1 MKKLLFLVVSLV
13 MTTTSVSVAQ
23 TGSIVMF
30 GKPTYAMKGGEDG
43 KYYRLVVK
51 SDKDRKTQID
61 DMTAILRQ
69 YKIVEDINLDEIDDV
84 MATFA
89 VPFRLPLT
97 QDVGKGPMGVPY
109 VEPPVIL
116 SGELYFEF
124 DDENKTTTIRVGEL
138 KNILFIVTKDDKAP
152 KNGETWEKYKGE
164 AAALLATKNP
174 FSKFLIWANVGL
186 SNMKDF
192 YAKLD
197 DYYEERD
204 SKYEVYEQ
212 LIKDGEAEWMT
223 PVEYVAFLRR
233 FNKRNLNL
241 QADGVQNYINE
252 GSLPAVSYNRWINS
266 ISTEIDRL
274 FAAATQKLGGVV
286 CLIEED
292 GWELWSDDKGGVFPL
307 EALNPKNRE
316 THLKK

>member
-23 TGSIVMF
+23 TGSTVMW
-30 GKPTYAMKGGEDG
+30 GKPTYAMKGGENG
-43 KYYRLVVK
+43 KYYRIVVK

-61 DMTAILRQ
+61 DMTAILRK
-69 YKIVEDINLDEIDDV
+69 YNIVENINLDEVDDV

-124 DDENKTTTIRVGEL
+124 DDEYKTTTIRVGEL
-138 KNILFIVTKDDKAP
+138 ENTLFIITADDKAP
-152 KNGETWEKYKGE
+152 KNGETWEKYQE
-164 AAALLATKNP
+164 EMAALLATKNP

-186 SNMKDF
+186 SNMKEF

-204 SKYEVYEQ
+204 LKYKVYEQ
-212 LIKDGEAEWMT
+212 LIKDGEAKWMT
-223 PVEYVAFLRR
+223 PEEYVTFLRR

-241 QADGVQNYINE
+241 QADAVERYIDTNCM
-252 GSLPAVSYNRWINS
+252 PAVSYNRWINS

-274 FAAATQKLGGVV
+274 FAAAIQKLGGVV

-292 GWELWSDDKGGVFPL
+292 HKELWSDEKGGVFPL
-307 EALNPKNRE
+307 EVLNPKNRE